1 MILVDVDGVT
11 ATRPERDLFRNL
23 SFTLSAGDRLGILGI
38 NGVGKSTL
46 LNVIT
51 GAGSPESG
59 SVRRGRDV
67 RIATLAQRPDLGTGT
82 VREAVGEGWEAAAI
96 LERLGMGSFVD
107 RSVESLS
114 GGQAKRVALARAL
127 LTESDLLVLDEP
139 TNHLDIDAIEWLER
153 RLLDH
158 RGGVVLVT
166 HDRLLLDRLCTRV
179 LSLTRSGWHLDEG
192 GYQAHLDAEAR
203 RAEQA
208 AKDERSRRTLA
219 RQELAW
225 LQRGPTARRRKP
237 KSRLATARLILDGGP
252 KEVTAR
258 GGALALDDFGTPRLG
273 DQVVDLENVSFGH
286 GSEPLLSGVELS
298 LGPGDRIGVVGPNG
312 AGKSTLLDLVAG
324 RHQPH
329 TGTVKLG
336 STVSLGYFDQ
346 LGRELDG
353 TKRVRELLAGD
364 DGDLSMPQQQLL
376 ERFWFDRD
384 AQQAAVGS
392 LSGGERRRLELLLVL
407 AARPNVILLD
417 EPTNDLD
424 LDTLRALEGFLD
436 DWSGTLVAV
445 SHDRVFLERVADV
458 VIAVGDGVVERLGS
472 GDAVWQRARRSTAT
486 PASASGSAAA
496 TTPKSGRGSSGSG
509 GRSPSTLRR
518 LIAAEERTM
527 AELETRRDELVER
540 LGAAGSD
547 HTEMASIGAELESVN
562 GELAEVEERWL
573 ELSSELEDR

>member
-11 ATRPERDLFRNL
+11 ATRPERDLFRDL
-23 SFTLSAGDRLGILGI
+23 SFTLSSGDRLGILGI

-46 LNVIT
+46 LNVVT
-51 GAGSPESG
+51 GELEPESG

-67 RIATLAQRPDLGTGT
+67 RLARLDQRPDLGDGT

-96 LERLGMGSFVD
+96 LERLGMGEFVD
-107 RSVESLS
+107 RQVASLS

-179 LSLTRSGWHLDEG
+179 LSLTRDGWHLDEG
-192 GYQAHLDAEAR
+192 GYQAHLDAEAER
-203 RAEQA
+203 EEQA
-208 AKDERSRRTLA
+208 AKNERSRRTLA

-225 LQRGPTARRRKP
+225 LRRGPTARRRKP
-237 KSRLATARLILDGGP
+237 RSRLATAKAILDGGP
-252 KEVTAR
+252 EVQTAR

-273 DQVVDLENVSFGH
+273 DQVVDIEGVEFGH
-286 GSEPLLSGVELS
+286 GADALLSGVDLS
-298 LGPGDRIGVVGPNG
+298 IGPGDRIGVVGPNG

-324 RHQPH
+324 RLVPRS
-329 TGTVKLG
+329 GSVRIG

-346 LGRELDG
+346 LGRDLDPER
-353 TKRVRELLAGD
+353 RVRQLLAGD
-364 DGDLSMPQQQLL
+364 DGQLSMPQQQLL

-407 AARPNVILLD
+407 AERPNVILLD

-436 DWSGTLVAV
+436 DWSGSLVAV

-458 VIAVGDGVVERLGS
+458 VIAVGDGVVERLRS
-472 GDAVWQRARRSTAT
+472 GDAVWQRARRSAT
-486 PASASGSAAA
+486 PAKEA
-496 TTPKSGRGSSGSG
+496 KSSSGETPSRQRG

-518 LIAAEERTM
+518 LIAAEERSM
-527 AELETRRDELVER
+527 AALEARRDELVEQ
-540 LGAAGSD
+540 LAAAGTD
-547 HTEMASIGAELESVN
+547 HAAIASIGAEVETVTS
-562 GELAEVEERWL
+562 ELAEVEERWL
-573 ELSSELEDR
+573 ELSTELEDR